1 MKKIPI
7 QSVKRAFD
15 ILDYLSIGSLSRK
28 GESLQDIA
36 KSVNLADTTTHNI
49 LKTMVACGYVSR
61 AEARLYTLGP
71 KCISLSRANSISR
84 SLDSITAAMT
94 RLSETTGESSV
105 LTTLISGKSY
115 QPITVS
121 GTQAIR
127 VSSGVETGLA
137 FWGLVT
143 ARVLAAYSSPDE
155 LALIIET
162 NGLPGSEWPAV
173 QSRLVLDAQLIDI
186 RREGVARKT
195 TNDLKA
201 VAVPILDDERKV
213 RAALGIYIPVFRAT
227 EDRMRL
233 IEDEI
238 RKTALV
244 LTPLLTQ

>member
-15 ILDYLSIGSLSRK
+15 ILDFLSVGSLSKK

-71 KCISLSRANSISR
+71 KCIGLSRANSISK
-84 SLDSITAAMT
+84 SLDAITAVMT
-94 RLSETTGESSV
+94 RLSETTGESTV
-105 LTTLISGKSY
+105 LTTLINGKSY

-121 GTQAIR
+121 GTQTIR

-162 NGLPGSEWPAV
+162 NGLPGPEWPV
-173 QSRLVLDAQLIDI
+173 IQSRQDLDAQLIDI

-195 TNDLKA
+195 TDDLKA
-201 VAVPILDDERKV
+201 IAVPILDDERNV
-213 RAALGIYIPVFRAT
+213 RAALGIYLPIFRAT
-227 EDRMRL
+227 DEHMRL

-238 RKTALV
+238 KKTALIMV
-244 LTPLLTQ
+244 PLLTQ